1 MKTLNKFLLSTM
13 LATSFTSAALA
24 QEHEH
29 GEDREGQMMDM
40 MADPGTRSMMMENI
54 ANNPELRH
62 QMMHKMMQSMNMD
75 MHQMMNNPEM
85 KARMQMHVQM
95 MQAMMESE
103 GMDQAKMKEM
113 MDNPEMKEMMQM
125 HMMSMQMMNGGMM
138 GEHSESENSNQA
150 HEEH

>member
-1 MKTLNKFLLSTM
+1 MKTLNTFLLSTI
-13 LATSFTSAALA
+13 LAISFTSIALA

-29 GEDREGQMMDM
+29 GTDREGQMMDM

-62 QMMHKMMQSMNMD
+62 QMMQKMMQSMNTD
-75 MHQMMNNPEM
+75 MYQMMNSPEM
-85 KARMQMHVQM
+85 KARMQRHVEM
-95 MQAMMESE
+95 MQAMMDSD

-125 HMMSMQMMNGGMM
+125 HMMSVQMMNGGMM
-138 GEHSESENSNQA
+138 GEDSESENSNQA
-150 HEEH
+150 HK